1 MLNIRS
7 RWTRSASKTSASRS
21 RSAASSARRTR
32 RENGRALIKH
42 FRNHKQEKLFFIDSK
57 TFTND
62 NHYRYSNQYIKFS
75 KKRKWSNIFF
85 LPYLLCLGKYFL
97 SYTLP
102 CRYLRN
108 AATFKDV
115 RSGEHGLELFKV
127 SLSKKT
133 YFTLPL
139 LENQELMYFFQG
151 DMKGHVDKYDW
162 TYKGEDTYTLTIKN
176 PTVDEEGTYS
186 VSIAV
191 DV

>member
-1 MLNIRS
+1 MFNIRS

-32 RENGRALIKH
+32 RENGRSLIKH
-42 FRNHKQEKLFFIDSK
+42 FPNHKQEKLFFIDSK

-127 SLSKKT
+127 SLSKKN
-133 YFTLPL
+133 YFNLPL
-139 LENQELMYFFQG
+139 LENQELMYFFR
-151 DMKGHVDKYDW
+151 V
-162 TYKGEDTYTLTIKN
+162 T
-176 PTVDEEGTYS
+176 
-186 VSIAV
+186 
-191 DV
+191 

>member
-1 MLNIRS
+1 MFNIRS
-7 RWTRSASKTSASRS
+7 RWTRSVSKTSASRS
-21 RSAASSARRTR
+21 RSAANSARRTR
-32 RENGRALIKH
+32 RENGRSLIKH

-85 LPYLLCLGKYFL
+85 LLHLLCLGKYFL

>member
-1 MLNIRS
+1 MFNIRS

-42 FRNHKQEKLFFIDSK
+42 FPNHKQEKLFFIDSK

>member
-127 SLSKKT
+127 SLSKK
-133 YFTLPL
+133 PI
-139 LENQELMYFFQG
+139 
-151 DMKGHVDKYDW
+151 
-162 TYKGEDTYTLTIKN
+162 LTFHL
-176 PTVDEEGTYS
+176 
-186 VSIAV
+186 
-191 DV
+191 

>member
-1 MLNIRS
+1 MFNIRS
-7 RWTRSASKTSASRS
+7 RWTRSVSKTSASRS
-21 RSAASSARRTR
+21 RSAANSARRTR
-32 RENGRALIKH
+32 RENGRSLIKH

-85 LPYLLCLGKYFL
+85 LLYLLCLGKYFL